1 MNSNRR
7 KALQIIIDK
16 VEELKSELETLM
28 DEEQEYFD
36 NMPES
41 FQYGEKGE
49 KSETAIGEMESAV
62 SSFDDIVLNI
72 QTAME

>member
-41 FQYGEKGE
+41 FQRCGPKFGMFRQFA
-49 KSETAIGEMESAV
+49 TDFIT
-62 SSFDDIVLNI
+62 SSFLII
-72 QTAME
+72 